1 MKRLLRS
8 LLLGA
13 ILSAL
18 LCVGALAA
26 DTNDPGI
33 YKVDI
38 KNANTTI
45 TPRTADG
52 GTIAANNGYYANAVK
67 FDVTASG
74 LTGKENAQ
82 CLLLVLKGDAS
93 GNAPTTPTAENIVYI
108 NQAEKDA
115 DGKASFTDTDA
126 AYPKELRTGT
136 YYVYLVSEG
145 KAFKAENY
153 AAKFSYDQVWKIGDA
168 NGDGAVNVNDAIKI
182 LQCIVGNDQFV
193 GNQEKAADADQNGT
207 VNVNDAIKILMV
219 IVGNDHFD

>member
-8 LLLGA
+8 LLLAA

-33 YKVDI
+33 YNI
-38 KNANTTI
+38 KTNDGVTI
-45 TPRTADG
+45 TPKKADNSAITDVG
-52 GTIAANNGYYANAVK
+52 GYYANAVK

-74 LTGKENAQ
+74 LTGEENAQ

-93 GNAPTTPTAENIVYI
+93 GNAPTTPTADNIVYI
-108 NQAEKDA
+108 NQAEKGA
-115 DGKASFTDTDA
+115 NGKASFTGTDA

-168 NGDGAVNVNDAIKI
+168 NGDGVVDVLDAVKI
-182 LQCIVGNDQFV
+182 L
-193 GNQEKAADADQNGT
+193 K
-207 VNVNDAIKILMV
+207 V
-219 IVGNDHFD
+219 IVGNDSFSGTQRQAADANRDSMVDVLDAVKILKVIVGNDSFD

>member
-18 LCVGALAA
+18 LCVGVLAA

-33 YKVDI
+33 YNI
-38 KNANTTI
+38 KTNDGVTI
-45 TPRTADG
+45 TPKKADNSAITDVG
-52 GTIAANNGYYANAVK
+52 GYYANAVK

-168 NGDGAVNVNDAIKI
+168 NGDGVVDVLDAVKI
-182 LQCIVGNDQFV
+182 L
-193 GNQEKAADADQNGT
+193 K
-207 VNVNDAIKILMV
+207 V
-219 IVGNDHFD
+219 IVGNDSFSGTQRQAADANRDSMVDVLDAVKILKVIVGNDSFD

>member
-33 YKVDI
+33 YNI
-38 KNANTTI
+38 KTNDGVTI
-45 TPRTADG
+45 TPKKADNSAITDVG
-52 GTIAANNGYYANAVK
+52 GYYANAVK

-74 LTGKENAQ
+74 LTGEENAQ

-93 GNAPTTPTAENIVYI
+93 GNAPSTPTAENIVYI
-108 NQAEKDA
+108 NQAEKGA
-115 DGKASFTDTDA
+115 NGKASFTGTDA

-145 KAFKAENY
+145 KAFNAENY
-153 AAKFSYDQVWKIGDA
+153 AAKFSYDQVWRIGDA
-168 NGDGAVNVNDAIKI
+168 NGDGAVNIQDAVVI
-182 LQCIVGNDQFV
+182 LQYCVGNLSLN
-193 GNQEKAADADQNGT
+193 GSLKLAADANRDGV
-207 VNVNDAIKILMV
+207 VNIQDAV
-219 IVGNDHFD
+219 IVLQYCVGNVTLE